1 MRVALTFAAVLWG
14 VVCLPLPAADTTL
27 SSVPTP
33 DLGLSVDATGQ
44 LLLRGRP
51 FRGIGVNYYDAFV
64 RSLRDGPNRDVEP
77 GFRDLAAHGIPF
89 ARFSA
94 GGYWPVDWGLYQTNR
109 TSHWARLDAVI
120 RAAERTGLGLI
131 PSLFWHHPTLSD
143 LAGEP
148 IDQWGQPSSA
158 TIAWMRAYTREVVT
172 RFRTSPAIWAWEFG
186 NEINLAA
193 DLPNADQHRP
203 PTPPGLGTPA
213 ARSKRDEL
221 THTAFR
227 VALAEFAREVR
238 RHDPHRLILSGN
250 AFPRPTAWHQKNEH
264 SWGRDSES
272 QWSEMLRDDNPD
284 PMRSVSGRLY
294 THNDLALLPWAA
306 REARDARKPLVVGEL
321 GVPGTLTAES
331 LRRFHEW
338 LDALETHQVPL
349 AALWVFDFEGQRHDW
364 NVSFVNDR
372 APLLQLIAERQRA
385 WNADPGS
392 HPPGRLP

>member
-1 MRVALTFAAVLWG
+1 MRIALVLAALVWSF
-14 VVCLPLPAADTTL
+14 VRCPLPAADIPP
-27 SSVPTP
+27 SAVPAP
-33 DLGLSVDATGQ
+33 DLGLRVDATGQ

-64 RSLRDGPNRDVEP
+64 RSLRDRPNRDVEP

-109 TSHWARLDAVI
+109 TAHWKRLDAVV
-120 RAAERTGLGLI
+120 RAAERAGLGLI

-148 IDQWGQPSSA
+148 IDRWGQPSSA
-158 TIAWMRAYTREVVT
+158 TIAWMRTYTREVVT
-172 RFRTSPAIWAWEFG
+172 RYRLSPAIWAWEFG

-193 DLPNADQHRP
+193 DLPNAAQHRP
-203 PTPPGLGTPA
+203 PTPPGLGTPPS
-213 ARSKRDEL
+213 RSERDEL

-227 VALAEFAREVR
+227 VALSEFAMEVR

-250 AFPRPTAWHQKNEH
+250 AFPRPTAWHQKHEH

-272 QWSEMLRDDNPD
+272 QWSEMLRDDNPN

-294 THNDLALLPWAA
+294 TTNDLALLPWASRMA
-306 REARDARKPLVVGEL
+306 REIRKPLVVGEL
-321 GVPGTLTAES
+321 GVPGALTAES
-331 LRRFHEW
+331 LRRFREW
-338 LDALETHQVPL
+338 LDALDTHQVPL
-349 AALWVFDFEGQRHDW
+349 AALWVFDFEGQRQDW

-392 HPPGRLP
+392 HPP